1 MSTGGVSIVMF
12 PLILHLTGLRIN
24 SYNTNIMKIHS
35 MQNINSRF
43 KPPPHITPTQIQQE
57 MIPFALIQIVIA
69 QVK

>member
-1 MSTGGVSIVMF
+1 
-12 PLILHLTGLRIN
+12 
-24 SYNTNIMKIHS
+24 

-43 KPPPHITPTQIQQE
+43 KPPPHTTPTQIQQE

>member
-12 PLILHLTGLRIN
+12 PLILHLTGLRII

-35 MQNINSRF
+35 MQNLNSRF
-43 KPPPHITPTQIQQE
+43 KPPPHIQQE